1 MKYLK
6 LEKGNKGRNT
16 DRITDI
22 GVVIL
27 LEIAIIYFS
36 IRVIQSLYQWY
47 SSHQI
52 FMLAL
57 MIFLVLVFWVI
68 GFLLFISTIKDNES
82 E

>member
-6 LEKGNKGRNT
+6 LEKGNKGRNS

-22 GVVIL
+22 GVVVL

-57 MIFLVLVFWVI
+57 MIFLVLVFWAI
-68 GFLLFISTIKDNES
+68 GFLLFISTIKDNE
-82 E
+82 ED

>member
-6 LEKGNKGRNT
+6 LEKGNKGRNS

-68 GFLLFISTIKDNES
+68 GFLVFISTIKDNE
-82 E
+82 ED

>member
-6 LEKGNKGRNT
+6 LEKGNRGRNS

-36 IRVIQSLYQWY
+36 IRVI
-47 SSHQI
+47 
-52 FMLAL
+52 
-57 MIFLVLVFWVI
+57 
-68 GFLLFISTIKDNES
+68 
-82 E
+82 

>member
-57 MIFLVLVFWVI
+57 MIFLVLVFWAI
-68 GFLLFISTIKDNES
+68 GFLLFISTIKDNE
-82 E
+82 ED

>member
-6 LEKGNKGRNT
+6 LEKGNKGRNS

-22 GVVIL
+22 DVVVI